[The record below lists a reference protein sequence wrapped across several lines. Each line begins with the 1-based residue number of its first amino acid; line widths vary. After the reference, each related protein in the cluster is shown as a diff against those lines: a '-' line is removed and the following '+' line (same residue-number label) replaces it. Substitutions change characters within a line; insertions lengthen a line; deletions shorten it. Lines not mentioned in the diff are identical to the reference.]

1 MFCTLISLQCN
12 DCNVV
17 TNVHISGPPCEQCNT
32 NPPQHHEDVSPRSLD
47 LKLMRMMK
55 MKIMKMMKMMR
66 MTGTMGMLVAET
78 RSSAGQ

>member
-47 LKLMRMMK
+47 LK
-55 MKIMKMMKMMR
+55 IMR
-66 MTGTMGMLVAET
+66 MTVSVGMLVAET

>member
-47 LKLMRMMK
+47 LKMMRMMK
-55 MKIMKMMKMMR
+55 M
-66 MTGTMGMLVAET
+66 TGNMGMLVAET

>member
-47 LKLMRMMK
+47 LKMMR
-55 MKIMKMMKMMR
+55 MMKMMR
-66 MTGTMGMLVAET
+66 MTWIMGMLVAET

>member
-32 NPPQHHEDVSPRSLD
+32 NPPQHHEDESPRSLD
-47 LKLMRMMK
+47 LKMMK
-55 MKIMKMMKMMR
+55 M
-66 MTGTMGMLVAET
+66 TGSMGMLVAET

>member
-47 LKLMRMMK
+47 LKMMK
-55 MKIMKMMKMMR
+55 M
-66 MTGTMGMLVAET
+66 TGIMGMLVAET

>member
-12 DCNVV
+12 NCNVV

-47 LKLMRMMK
+47 LKMMKLMKLMRMM
-55 MKIMKMMKMMR
+55 R
-66 MTGTMGMLVAET
+66 MLVAET

>member
-32 NPPQHHEDVSPRSLD
+32 NPPQHHKDVSPRSLD
-47 LKLMRMMK
+47 LK
-55 MKIMKMMKMMR
+55 IMR
-66 MTGTMGMLVAET
+66 MTVSVGMLVAET

>member
-32 NPPQHHEDVSPRSLD
+32 NPPQHHEDESPRSLD
-47 LKLMRMMK
+47 L
-55 MKIMKMMKMMR
+55 KMMKMMR
-66 MTGTMGMLVAET
+66 MTGNMGMLVAET

>member
-47 LKLMRMMK
+47 LK
-55 MKIMKMMKMMR
+55 MMKMMR
-66 MTGTMGMLVAET
+66 MTGNMGMLVAET

>member
-47 LKLMRMMK
+47 LKMMRMMRMMK
-55 MKIMKMMKMMR
+55 M
-66 MTGTMGMLVAET
+66 TGTMETLVAET

>member
-12 DCNVV
+12 GCNVV

-32 NPPQHHEDVSPRSLD
+32 NLPQHHKDVSPRSLD
-47 LKLMRMMK
+47 LKMMK
-55 MKIMKMMKMMR
+55 LMR
-66 MTGTMGMLVAET
+66 MTGSMGMLVAET

>member
-1 MFCTLISLQCN
+1 MFCTHISLQCN

-47 LKLMRMMK
+47 LKMMRMMK
-55 MKIMKMMKMMR
+55 M
-66 MTGTMGMLVAET
+66 TGSMGMLVAET